1 MGGIINKITGADKA
15 AKAQQESAQQGIDLQ
30 KQMFDVVQGNLAPFL
45 DFGKSML
52 PMLPGLMQPTDRTG
66 MLSEYYKG
74 PEYAMAS
81 DQARRA
87 ALSSAE
93 ATGGLGSSTTDINL
107 GSIAPMLGQDYLA
120 QREAEKADLF
130 NRIFAGAGMGA
141 NAASGIGSAA
151 QNYGSQASQLMQQQ
165 GAAKA
170 GAAMAPFQTLMQG
183 AGMFVGAGGIPGI
196 KSLF

>member
-1 MGGIINKITGADKA
+1 MGGVIRKITGADKA
-15 AKAQQESAQQGIDLQ
+15 EKAQRESAQQGIDLQ

-45 DFGKSML
+45 NFGKSML

-107 GSIAPMLGQDYLA
+107 GSIAPMLGQNYLA

-130 NRIFAGAGMGA
+130 NRIFAGAGMGS
-141 NAASGIGSAA
+141 NAAAGIGTAA

-170 GAAMAPFQTLMQG
+170 GVALAPFQTVSNLAG
-183 AGMFVGAGGIPGI
+183 AFSGVGGMAGL
-196 KSLF
+196 KELF

>member
-1 MGGIINKITGADKA
+1 MKKLINKITGADDA
-15 AKAQQESAQQGIDLQ
+15 AKAQQEAAQQGIDLQ

-107 GSIAPMLGQDYLA
+107 GSIAPMLGQNYLA

-130 NRIFAGAGMGA
+130 NRIFAGAGMGS
-141 NAASGIGSAA
+141 NAAAGIGTAA
-151 QNYGSQASQLMQQQ
+151 QNYGSQAAQLMQQK

-170 GAAMAPFQTLMQG
+170 GAAMAPFQTIMQG
-183 AGMFVGAGGIPGI
+183 AGMFAGAGGIPGI